1 MISFKRYGNLIT
13 QEAVYP
19 SLLSASQFRA
29 SHLYTKELRRLRRL
43 RRLSS
48 ASFIRTYHKTF
59 NSSCF
64 LEQFGSCF
72 GYSIS
77 VAYFICCF
85 YVDFASLKAASRVKC
100 L

>member
-1 MISFKRYGNLIT
+1 MIFFKRYGDLIT
-13 QEAVYP
+13 NEAVYP
-19 SLLSASQFRA
+19 SLLSASHFRA
-29 SHLYTKELRRLRRL
+29 SHLYTKGLG
-43 RRLSS
+43 RLSS
-48 ASFIRTYHKTF
+48 ASFRRIYLKAF

-85 YVDFASLKAASRVKC
+85 YVDFAPLKAAS
-100 L
+100 